1 MIRPFTVTIEEKRTK
16 DVTINAVTVDEALDM
31 VESLYRSGDFRLNAY
46 NLKNVEFVCHED
58 ILNEGEE

>member
-16 DVTINAVTVDEALDM
+16 DVTINAVTADEALDM
-31 VESLYRSGDFRLNAY
+31 VESLYQSGDLRLDADDFED
-46 NLKNVEFVCHED
+46 VDFVCHED